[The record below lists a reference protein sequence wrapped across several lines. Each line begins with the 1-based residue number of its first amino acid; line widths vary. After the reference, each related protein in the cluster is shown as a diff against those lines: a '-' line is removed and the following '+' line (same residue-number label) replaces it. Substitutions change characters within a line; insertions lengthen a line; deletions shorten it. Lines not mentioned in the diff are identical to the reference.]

1 LPIILVKTTIKR
13 CLILLIYVQVNIED
27 DKIDKEK
34 INVIKH
40 NAHRE
45 DANHKDGQLRNDGNF
60 TLPTSDNILIYLI
73 IR

>member
-40 NAHRE
+40 N
-45 DANHKDGQLRNDGNF
+45 DF